1 MQQCNWCLRKFPIN
15 SWALNCWPTSI
26 HEDFTKKKTG
36 SWWLIFVTSKM
47 LIIENNKPGDIHLE
61 TYIGGLV
68 FGKKYTL
75 RWRGYRKSHEIFS
88 HANKK
93 CATVHIHDKGR
104 TKYNMIRCSIWICCL
119 YDFLVSL
126 KLFRSD
132 LAYEDLVTKY
142 WSSFKYKTLRTRK
155 MIHAHKV

>member
-1 MQQCNWCLRKFPIN
+1 MFKKIPNKFLSIKLLANFYSRRLYLKKNWLVVTHFFDQQDVDYR
-15 SWALNCWPTSI
+15 
-26 HEDFTKKKTG
+26 
-36 SWWLIFVTSKM
+36 
-47 LIIENNKPGDIHLE
+47 ENNKPGDIHLE

-68 FGKKYTL
+68 FGKKNTL

-93 CATVHIHDKGR
+93 CATVYIHDKGR
-104 TKYNMIRCSIWICCL
+104 TKYNMIRCTIWICCL

-126 KLFRSD
+126 KSFRSD
-132 LAYEDLVTKY
+132 LTYEDLVTKY

>member
-1 MQQCNWCLRKFPIN
+1 MFKKIPNKF
-15 SWALNCWPTSI
+15 LSI
-26 HEDFTKKKTG
+26 KLLANFYSRRLYLKKN
-36 SWWLIFVTSKM
+36 WLIFLTSKM
-47 LIIENNKPGDIHLE
+47 LIIEKIINLE
-61 TYIGGLV
+61 TYTWRHIEGLV

-93 CATVHIHDKGR
+93 CATVYIYDEGR
-104 TKYNMIRCSIWICCL
+104 TKYNMIRCNIWICCL

-126 KLFRSD
+126 KSFRSD
-132 LAYEDLVTKY
+132 LTYEDLVTKY